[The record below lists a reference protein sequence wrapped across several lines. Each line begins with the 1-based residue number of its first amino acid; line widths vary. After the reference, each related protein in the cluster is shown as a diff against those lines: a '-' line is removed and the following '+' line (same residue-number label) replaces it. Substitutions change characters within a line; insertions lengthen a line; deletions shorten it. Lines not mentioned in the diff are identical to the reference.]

1 MMKQTHLDIGTIG
14 QRLEAARQVKGVSV
28 SQAGEATRILS
39 KFITAM
45 EADDFGALSAPVYVK
60 SFIRLYASYLGLDA
74 APLLEDYRREYES
87 ASSQKLTD
95 DVRDKLVKADQVAGE
110 ENIDLSGPPVFVA
123 LKRTLEEQ
131 LSLIR
136 EWMGSLSKPYTIAI
150 GVGLAVVCVLGILSI
165 PSCAEEPTEEIIPEG
180 AVMESL
186 DVLADPMPAL
196 YFQRTEP

>member
-1 MMKQTHLDIGTIG
+1 MKQTHLDIGTIG

-74 APLLEDYRREYES
+74 TPLLEDYRREYES

-110 ENIDLSGPPVFVA
+110 ESIDLSGTPVVVA
-123 LKRTLEEQ
+123 LKRTLEER

-136 EWMGSLSKPYTIAI
+136 EWMGSLSKPYKIAI
-150 GVGLAVVCVLGILSI
+150 GVGLAVICTLSILSI
-165 PSCAEEPTEEIIPEG
+165 PSCADEPTEEMVPEG
-180 AVMESL
+180 VVMESL

>member
-1 MMKQTHLDIGTIG
+1 MKQTHLDIGTIG

-87 ASSQKLTD
+87 SSSQKLTN

-110 ENIDLSGPPVFVA
+110 ESIDLSGPPVVVA

-131 LSLIR
+131 FSLIR

-165 PSCAEEPTEEIIPEG
+165 PSCADEPTEEIIPEG
-180 AVMESL
+180 VAMEPL

>member
-1 MMKQTHLDIGTIG
+1 MKQTHLDIGTIG

-95 DVRDKLVKADQVAGE
+95 DVRDKLVKADQAAGE
-110 ENIDLSGPPVFVA
+110 ENIDLAGPSAVVA

-136 EWMGSLSKPYTIAI
+136 ERAESLSKTYKTAI

-165 PSCAEEPTEEIIPEG
+165 PSCADEPKEEMIPEG
-180 AVMESL
+180 VVMEPL

>member
-1 MMKQTHLDIGTIG
+1 MKQTHLDIGTIG

-95 DVRDKLVKADQVAGE
+95 DVRDKLVKADQVVGE
-110 ENIDLSGPPVFVA
+110 ENIDLSGPPVVVA
-123 LKRTLEEQ
+123 LKRTLEER

-136 EWMGSLSKPYTIAI
+136 EWMSSLSKPYKIAI
-150 GVGLAVVCVLGILSI
+150 GVGLAMVCVLGILSI
-165 PSCAEEPTEEIIPEG
+165 PSCAEEPTDEMVPEG
-180 AVMESL
+180 VVMEPL